1 MHITWEIESY
11 YLEMIDVDDLRVSS
25 TPYIVV
31 EWMQCHS
38 CHFGLLNSLTP
49 NVSSEANNSCP
60 KRIDLAL
67 LSNADIFW

>member
-31 EWMQCHS
+31 E
-38 CHFGLLNSLTP
+38 
-49 NVSSEANNSCP
+49 
-60 KRIDLAL
+60 
-67 LSNADIFW
+67 